1 MRDDPTVVMLVK
13 RARDGDKTA
22 WDEIV
27 ERYSPLVFSLCA
39 RYRLTGADADD
50 VGAGV
55 WLRLVERLDTLREP
69 AALPGW
75 LSTTTRNEC
84 LRVLRAK
91 LRQIPTEADL
101 PSDDPAPAADEW
113 LVAEE
118 RLLALRRGFAT
129 LTDQCRRLLGLLFA
143 DPPVTYTQIS
153 DRLGLAV
160 GGIGPTRMRC
170 LAALRKSPPV
180 AAMMAGDPETGG

>member
-1 MRDDPTVVMLVK
+1 MRDDPSVVLLVK
-13 RARDGDKTA
+13 RARDGDRGA

-27 ERYSPLVFSLCA
+27 ERYSPLILSLCA
-39 RYRLTGADADD
+39 RFRLTGADAND

-55 WLRLVERLDTLREP
+55 WLHLVERLDTLREP

-75 LSTTTRNEC
+75 LATTTRNEC
-84 LRVLRAK
+84 LRLLRSK

-101 PSDDPAPAADEW
+101 SSEDLAPTLDE
-113 LVAEE
+113 LLLAEE
-118 RLLALRRGFAT
+118 RLLALRRGFAV
-129 LTDQCRRLLGLLFA
+129 LSEQCRRLLELLFT
-143 DPPVTYTQIS
+143 DPPVPYTQIS
-153 DRLGLAV
+153 TRLGIAV

-180 AAMMAGDPETGG
+180 AAILNDSPEG